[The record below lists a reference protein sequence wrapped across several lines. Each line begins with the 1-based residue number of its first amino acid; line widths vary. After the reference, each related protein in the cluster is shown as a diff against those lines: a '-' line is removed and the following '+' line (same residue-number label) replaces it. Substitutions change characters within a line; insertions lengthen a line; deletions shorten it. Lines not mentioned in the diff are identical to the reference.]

1 MLLITL
7 DALRQD
13 HLSFK
18 GYDRQTSPDIDWL
31 AEAFWSQGY
40 DMAGFVATSPG
51 NFSVATASS
60 TRHSTS

>member
-13 HLSFK
+13 HLSFN
-18 GYDRQTSPDIDWL
+18 GYDRQTSPNIDWL

-40 DMAGFVATSPG
+40 DTAGFVETPPG
-51 NFSVATASS
+51 SSSVATASS